1 MDIQELN
8 TVIADFVQVGYM
20 QAVKAY
26 EPPQDF
32 VRVSEVKQWLK
43 MMRIDIK
50 RFNRL
55 VSDGVIRATRKGT
68 GRNSPLY
75 YSKAEI
81 KQALS
86 MANIAGIV
94 ARETIK

>member
-8 TVIADFVQVGYM
+8 SVIADFVQVGYM

-26 EPPQDF
+26 EPPQDL
-32 VRVSEVKQWLK
+32 VRASEIKLWLK

-55 VSDGVIRATRKGT
+55 VSEGVIRARRKGV

-75 YSKAEI
+75 YSKAEV

-94 ARETIK
+94 ARGTMK

>member
-43 MMRIDIK
+43 
-50 RFNRL
+50 
-55 VSDGVIRATRKGT
+55 
-68 GRNSPLY
+68 
-75 YSKAEI
+75 
-81 KQALS
+81 
-86 MANIAGIV
+86 
-94 ARETIK
+94 

>member
-8 TVIADFVQVGYM
+8 SVIADFVQVGYM

-26 EPPQDF
+26 EPPQDL
-32 VRVSEVKQWLK
+32 VRASEIKLWLK

-55 VSDGVIRATRKGT
+55 VSEGVIRATRKGV

-75 YSKAEI
+75 YSKAEV

-94 ARETIK
+94 ARGTMK